1 MAALGFDLSWVVLPV
16 EKLHALSQF
25 GPASSR
31 ACGGRLKACPGLEE
45 GEGGIS
51 AVASLAM
58 GVGGGS
64 GTRIRGLDRGG
75 CSGWGGGG
83 SRFGMFWV
91 LCQRLVPLT
100 CSGVLRGRVDRR
112 MGGGGG
118 VGVGEGG
125 GALREA
131 VCFRH
136 VFVYL

>member
-83 SRFGMFWV
+83 IAVRDV
-91 LCQRLVPLT
+91 LGFVSAPRALNL
-100 CSGVLRGRVDRR
+100 LRRPS
-112 MGGGGG
+112 
-118 VGVGEGG
+118 GEG
-125 GALREA
+125 
-131 VCFRH
+131 
-136 VFVYL
+136 